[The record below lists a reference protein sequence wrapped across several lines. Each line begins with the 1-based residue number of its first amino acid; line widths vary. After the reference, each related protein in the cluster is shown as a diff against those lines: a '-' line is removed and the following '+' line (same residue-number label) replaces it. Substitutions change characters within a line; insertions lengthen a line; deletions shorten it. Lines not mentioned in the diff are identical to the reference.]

1 MRHETLVAQ
10 AQSNIERR
18 PDANTQKSRSEA
30 DYQNRVN
37 ANTVTVISGS
47 VGGSFI
53 CVAADLATV
62 LDDGDE
68 MRALGVLGKGA
79 LQNMKD
85 IVYLKGVDIGIVRS
99 DTLAYLDKR
108 GDISNPRKRV
118 TYLTRLFFD
127 EVHLVTARTSRVSS
141 NCAAKRSISIRKA
154 AARTCSARSSSK
166 P

>member
-1 MRHETLVAQ
+1 MRLSIHILSALVAFSTVVLSHAGNHQANADQTMITSGQSTHPDAVRHETLVAQ

-18 PDANTQKSRSEA
+18 PDANIQKSRSEA

-53 CVAADLATV
+53 RVAADLATV

-68 MRALGVLGKGA
+68 MRVLGVLGKGA

-108 GDISNPRKRV
+108 GDISLRR
-118 TYLTRLFFD
+118 
-127 EVHLVTARTSRVSS
+127 
-141 NCAAKRSISIRKA
+141 AALG
-154 AARTCSARSSSK
+154 SAR
-166 P
+166 